1 MTEAGPRV
9 EIERLRELV
18 EQALRRACFGPGHV
32 RSISDTIVAS
42 EIDGVAS
49 HGLLRL
55 PGFIEAVRT
64 GWADGQARPQ
74 MVKDVGATLVV
85 DAANGFAQSALNLAR
100 DKLEEAARKNGVA
113 VLLVRDAHH
122 FGALAP
128 DIEPSALAGFVVLS
142 CVNSRKRMNAW
153 GGCRP
158 VVGTNAIAF
167 AAPRSGR
174 PPFIWDQS
182 CSVMSQGDLLLAARD
197 GRDVPVGTGLDGQ
210 GRPTTSAAAILD
222 GGTLFPFGGGK
233 GASIAVMVEI
243 LSAALT
249 GSCFGFENPV
259 PPSSS
264 APSKGGQFL
273 LLVDPAV
280 GASDF
285 ASRVSALG
293 EAIIDAGAERLP
305 SDRRYQA
312 RLCSRSEGV
321 RPSAASYATLLELAG
336 EREG

>member
-1 MTEAGPRV
+1 M
-9 EIERLRELV
+9 
-18 EQALRRACFGPGHV
+18 
-32 RSISDTIVAS
+32 
-42 EIDGVAS
+42 
-49 HGLLRL
+49 
-55 PGFIEAVRT
+55 
-64 GWADGQARPQ
+64 
-74 MVKDVGATLVV
+74 
-85 DAANGFAQSALNLAR
+85 
-100 DKLEEAARKNGVA
+100 
-113 VLLVRDAHH
+113 RDAHH

-249 GSCFGFENPV
+249 GSCFGFEPGA
-259 PPSSS
+259 S
-264 APSKGGQFL
+264 Q
-273 LLVDPAV
+273 LVGSLERRAVPAV
-280 GASDF
+280 GRSCRG
-285 ASRVSALG
+285 RVG
-293 EAIIDAGAERLP
+293 FRLK
-305 SDRRYQA
+305 
-312 RLCSRSEGV
+312 GV
-321 RPSAASYATLLELAG
+321 RPRRSNYRCRG
-336 EREG
+336 

>member
-1 MTEAGPRV
+1 
-9 EIERLRELV
+9 
-18 EQALRRACFGPGHV
+18 
-32 RSISDTIVAS
+32 
-42 EIDGVAS
+42 
-49 HGLLRL
+49 
-55 PGFIEAVRT
+55 
-64 GWADGQARPQ
+64 